1 MVNWNDWVGKENVFI
16 KLTDGQVF
24 SNSKILIYDDPFLS
38 ITDKYGLPAVV
49 NVKNI
54 MKIKEEGNG

>member
-1 MVNWNDWVGKENVFI
+1 MEWKEWVDKIVFI

-24 SNSKILIYDDPFLS
+24 SFSKVLLYDEPFIS

-49 NVKNI
+49 NINSI
-54 MKIKEEGNG
+54 LKIREEEHGI